1 MIEYSCDMG
10 IKKQLKYFCAF
21 VLLCFM
27 TGLVMNAQDRKKLE
41 NEKAK
46 LEREI
51 ASINK
56 ILTETQ
62 KTKKM
67 SVSELSILKKKIAG
81 REALVKNINKQV
93 LMLNS
98 EITITQSHIE
108 ALQAEIDLLKKE
120 YRSMLKVA
128 YHYRTATDKLLFIF
142 DADSFN
148 EAWQRYAYF
157 KQYGNRQAQRM
168 KEIKKRQEELTKR
181 TNELS
186 VKKLTQEELL
196 GQEVR
201 HKDRLASEQKTKQ
214 KLVND
219 LYRKEK
225 TLAKQIK
232 NKNQQR
238 KKLQRQIDA
247 AIAKEVARQK
257 ALAEKN
263 KKKASGTKGGAV
275 LAATP
280 EEELLTKNF
289 AGNKG
294 RLPWPTANGVITGR
308 YGVHPHPELKGVEV
322 ENLGVDIRTTPG
334 GNVRSVF
341 EGEVCQVMSG
351 PNGKKVVIIRHGN
364 YMTVYTNLEKA
375 YVRAGSKV
383 ATKQPIGEAAT
394 NEDNVS
400 EINFQVWKGNQRQ
413 NPASWIR

>member
-1 MIEYSCDMG
+1 MG
-10 IKKQLKYFCAF
+10 IQKRLQCFLIFG
-21 VLLCFM
+21 LLCF
-27 TGLVMNAQDRKKLE
+27 TTFLFGEAQDRKKLE

-62 KTKKM
+62 KTKRI

-98 EITITQSHIE
+98 EITVTRSGIE
-108 ALQAEIDLLKKE
+108 ALQAEIDMLKKE

-157 KQYGNRQAQRM
+157 KQYGNRQARRM
-168 KEIKKRQEELTKR
+168 QEIKNKQEELTKR

-196 GQEVR
+196 GQEVK

-225 TLAKQIK
+225 TLAKQINDK
-232 NKNQQR
+232 NRQR
-238 KKLQRQIDA
+238 KKLQKQIDA

-257 ALAEKN
+257 ALAEK
-263 KKKASGTKGGAV
+263 KQKKASDSKESIA
-275 LAATP
+275 LSATP

-289 AGNKG
+289 SNNKG

-322 ENLGVDIRTTPG
+322 ENLGVDIRTTPR

-375 YVRAGSKV
+375 YVKVGSKV
-383 ATKQPIGEAAT
+383 ATKQPIGEAAI